1 MSSFPKSTRD
11 INKHSGDTPQAQR
24 QKVQSSESDMPD
36 VAPWPGTSPQNS
48 KNMQG
53 TPVQRGGVASSGET
67 GLASEPTVETT
78 KRNADADVSPPVM
91 ENQLQQL
98 MMYMKQQDQKRD
110 EQHNQIVTSITG
122 LATTTS
128 ELKTAIETE
137 KSQRESEVNELRA
150 KIESV
155 EKRMDNFKPPGI
167 GGDEDDETAR
177 QIIARGFDRDTD
189 AADIIKTL
197 ENFLASNERQ
207 KYVVEVSTFSDPA
220 SIGVI
225 TFSSAAAKNGFWR
238 KIRDH
243 GVKLS
248 NDRMLKFES
257 NESFEVRTRNQAL
270 NQIKFQMVQMLKYDA
285 KDVKILRRTGEVKLK
300 SEKVA
305 EVKADATVV
314 FTDATKDIKETV
326 ENHMKEWIDKRTKPR
341 E

>member
-1 MSSFPKSTRD
+1 M
-11 INKHSGDTPQAQR
+11 
-24 QKVQSSESDMPD
+24 
-36 VAPWPGTSPQNS
+36 
-48 KNMQG
+48 
-53 TPVQRGGVASSGET
+53 ASSGG
-67 GLASEPTVETT
+67 GLASGSIVETT
-78 KRNADADVSPPVM
+78 KTNADADVSPPVM

-98 MMYMKQQDQKRD
+98 MMYMKQQDQERD

-197 ENFLASNERQ
+197 ENFLASNERN
-207 KYVVEVSTFSDPA
+207 KYVVEVSTFTDPA

-248 NDRMLKFES
+248 NDRMLKFKS

-270 NQIKFQMVQMLKYDA
+270 SQIKFQMVQMLKYDA

-326 ENHMKEWIDKRTKPR
+326 ENHMKEWIQYR
-341 E
+341 

>member
-1 MSSFPKSTRD
+1 M
-11 INKHSGDTPQAQR
+11 
-24 QKVQSSESDMPD
+24 
-36 VAPWPGTSPQNS
+36 
-48 KNMQG
+48 
-53 TPVQRGGVASSGET
+53 ASSGG
-67 GLASEPTVETT
+67 GLASGSIVETT
-78 KRNADADVSPPVM
+78 KTNADADVSPPVM

-98 MMYMKQQDQKRD
+98 MMYMKQQDQERD

-197 ENFLASNERQ
+197 ENFLASNERN
-207 KYVVEVSTFSDPA
+207 KYVVEVSTFTDPA

-270 NQIKFQMVQMLKYDA
+270 TQIKFQMVQMLKYDA

>member
-1 MSSFPKSTRD
+1 MA
-11 INKHSGDTPQAQR
+11 SG
-24 QKVQSSESDMPD
+24 
-36 VAPWPGTSPQNS
+36 
-48 KNMQG
+48 
-53 TPVQRGGVASSGET
+53 
-67 GLASEPTVETT
+67 LIVETPKT
-78 KRNADADVSPPVM
+78 NADANVSPPVM

-285 KDVKILRRTGEVKLK
+285 NDVKILRRTGEVKLK

-305 EVKADATVV
+305 EVKADATMV
-314 FTDATKDIKETV
+314 FTDTTKDIKETV

>member
-1 MSSFPKSTRD
+1 MSSLLKSTRD
-11 INKHSGDTPQAQR
+11 INKPSGDTPQAQR

-36 VAPWPGTSPQNS
+36 VPTWPGTSTQNV
-48 KNMQG
+48 KNQKG
-53 TPVQRGGVASSGET
+53 APVQGGGVASSGG
-67 GLASEPTVETT
+67 GLASGSIVETT
-78 KRNADADVSPPVM
+78 KTYADADVSPPVM

-197 ENFLASNERQ
+197 ENFLASNERN
-207 KYVVEVSTFSDPA
+207 KYVVEVSTFTDPA

-270 NQIKFQMVQMLKYDA
+270 TQIKFQMVQMLKYDA
-285 KDVKILRRTGEVKLK
+285 KDVKILRKTGEVKLK

-305 EVKADATVV
+305 EVKADATMV
-314 FTDATKDIKETV
+314 FTDTTKDIKETV